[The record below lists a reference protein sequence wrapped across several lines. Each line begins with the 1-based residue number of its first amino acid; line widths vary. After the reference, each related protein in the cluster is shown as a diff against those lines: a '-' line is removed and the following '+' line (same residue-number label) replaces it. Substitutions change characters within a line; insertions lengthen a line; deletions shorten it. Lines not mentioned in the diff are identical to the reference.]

1 MQSRK
6 FMSCSSPIQSEKENS
21 SNSRV
26 IKANTGLGVQCQN
39 KQYLGVLV
47 SWCWFSQWQWW
58 WTQPLLM
65 RRIGQRKYNYSQWEI
80 LIYSIWLTGV
90 MKRWQN
96 CVAQEEIWFESQT
109 NPIEHFPKF
118 DGNQFWSRIA
128 NSQQDEIWKAVGRNP
143 IDGFPK
149 FEEHSEAPPSFEVVS
164 WHFVKEKTPGSP
176 SKSEFRCM
184 GELINQETPHSSTF
198 HWVEAHWKFRISSQG
213 VTALVSVSE
222 GKIQITILILR
233 WGPCLRASQYQG

>member
-1 MQSRK
+1 MLMQSTT
-6 FMSCSSPIQSEKENS
+6 MMMNPTSVVEN
-21 SNSRV
+21 NWAEIWR
-26 IKANTGLGVQCQN
+26 
-39 KQYLGVLV
+39 
-47 SWCWFSQWQWW
+47 
-58 WTQPLLM
+58 
-65 RRIGQRKYNYSQWEI
+65 YSQWEI
-80 LIYSIWLTGV
+80 LSLSIWVTGV

-149 FEEHSEAPPSFEVVS
+149 FDGPSEWLSSFEVVS

-184 GELINQETPHSSTF
+184 GELINQETPLSSTF
-198 HWVEAHWKFRISSQG
+198 HWVEACWKFRISSQG
-213 VTALVSVSE
+213 VTALVSVSD
-222 GKIQITILILR
+222 GKIQRTILILR
-233 WGPCLRASQYQG
+233 WGPCLVSQSSKDFSHFIFFVLTAEEWKATILHSMPLAPTRKYSSQTINNPKWAFQK